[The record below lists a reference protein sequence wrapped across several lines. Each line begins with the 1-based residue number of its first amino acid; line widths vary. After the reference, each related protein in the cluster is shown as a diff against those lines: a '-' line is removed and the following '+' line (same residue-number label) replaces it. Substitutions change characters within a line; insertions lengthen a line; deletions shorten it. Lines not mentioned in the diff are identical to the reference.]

1 MTTLESAFD
10 RLTENQINAIWLGA
24 LLTVQLSGGT
34 AANAAADLIVALEAR
49 RGREIT
55 VLADPPVRKS
65 KLPVPGLDRESLR
78 AAIRDERRLT
88 IDYVDAKRR
97 VTKRTVWPL
106 SHSDFGAA
114 GAMLA
119 WCEKREGFR
128 NFRFDRIEGC
138 RLEATRMPTPRA
150 VMAALAECLMDE
162 DEGW

>member
-1 MTTLESAFD
+1 MTTRDSPFD
-10 RLTENQINAIWLGA
+10 RFTENQINAIWLGA
-24 LLTVQLSGGT
+24 LLTVRLSDS
-34 AANAAADLIVALEAR
+34 AAADAAEDLIAALEAR
-49 RGREIT
+49 RAREIT

-106 SHSDFGAA
+106 SHTSFGAA

-128 NFRFDRIEGC
+128 NFRFDRINGC
-138 RLEATRMPTPRA
+138 RLEADRMPTPRA
-150 VMAALAECLMDE
+150 VMAALAECLTDE